1 MGSRNSLTSTGEESL
16 TSPEVSAKPGSL
28 SSQLQH
34 QLWRIRATPAALGMS
49 IHWPCTARGLGV
61 QC

>member
-34 QLWRIRATPAALGMS
+34 QLWRIRATLQ
-49 IHWPCTARGLGV
+49 HWG
-61 QC
+61 